1 MVKNSR
7 EIKEIYVLHAINHI
21 LKTRKH
27 VLKNNSKITKAQ
39 ASNKFIEKELR
50 DQGFT
55 RPKVLIILPFRN
67 SALEVVDIMIKLSGT
82 DQQENRKR
90 FYDSYGLTPDQE
102 KINENKP
109 DDFLATF
116 RGNIDDLFRIGI
128 KFTRKS
134 MKLYSKFY
142 SSDIIVASPLG
153 LRMIIGEEN
162 DDKKRDFDFLS
173 SIELIIFDQCES
185 FLMQNWDHVE
195 GIFKHLNLIPTSAHD
210 CDFSRVKN
218 WYLDGRYTSTSN
230 VNRSRTFFLDGR
242 KKFMLYTER
251 AHFFRRHFIRGIRHL
266 IFYALPD
273 HPQFYLELLNSLDT
287 NPASGS
293 DTTSNNTCK
302 VLFMKYDQL
311 RLERIVGS
319 DRINRMISSTTS
331 GDDKKTFVFT

>member
-1 MVKNSR
+1 MNNYNDILYTNRMVKNSR

-230 VNRSRTFFLDGR
+230 VNRSRTFFLDG
-242 KKFMLYTER
+242 
-251 AHFFRRHFIRGIRHL
+251 H
-266 IFYALPD
+266 

-293 DTTSNNTCK
+293 NTTSNNTCK

-319 DRINRMISSTTS
+319 DRINRMISSTSS

>member
-218 WYLDGRYTSTSN
+218 WYLDGR
-230 VNRSRTFFLDGR
+230 
-242 KKFMLYTER
+242 
-251 AHFFRRHFIRGIRHL
+251 HFIRGIRHL